1 MITLENISKIIG
13 HEYLL
18 TNINLTINENDK
30 IGIVGKNG
38 VGKSTLLKIIEND
51 EYATDGKINYAK
63 HSIAV
68 LEQEKQLTLTNTLAE
83 EMAELRLE
91 HDQIES
97 EMQKIVMNE
106 SFAYDETLIN
116 EYNKLENRFLQIGG
130 YEIDSQIQKMFS
142 LFGFNKNEY
151 NKLISEFSGGQ
162 KTRIALI
169 KILMQNPDFLIL
181 DEPTNHLD
189 TQTIEWLE
197 DYLRLK
203 ARGVIIVSH
212 DRFFLE
218 RVCNRII
225 DLENKTSQ
233 EYNMRYSDYVVEK
246 ERRFEFNMNAYE
258 NQQQEI
264 KRLEEYIEK
273 NKKRA
278 SKIGQVKD
286 RKRKLEAI
294 ELIEKPQLNKERV
307 QFEIEGFRL
316 KKAPYV
322 DLLDASIGYEQ
333 ALLEHVDFTIR
344 GGDRIGIIGENG
356 AGKSTLIKTMTKELK
371 PIAGRVV
378 VHPKINIGYFEQE
391 QSTLNEDEVIYDVIA
406 KLMPGETQTMIRK
419 HLAKFLFK
427 RDDVY
432 KKVGVLSGGE
442 KVRLIFASFVLKK
455 YDMIIMDEPTNH
467 LDLDAKFEL
476 EEVLKQYTGTLIVI
490 SHDRYFINQIVD
502 KIFYINN
509 NQYQIFDGDYEQYL
523 SLKNEQKQEKIRVK
537 QKKVVAK
544 KEIKRNT
551 KKLEKELENLE
562 LEKEQLAALV
572 LQEEVYSD
580 WQKLGEIQ
588 NDIALIDQK
597 ISDLY
602 EELLGEE

>member
-18 TNINLTINENDK
+18 KDINLTINENDK
-30 IGIVGKNG
+30 LGIVGKNG

-51 EYATDGKINYAK
+51 EYATDGQVKYAK

-68 LEQEKQLTLTNTLAE
+68 LEQEKQLTENNTLAE
-83 EMAELRLE
+83 EMAELRAE
-91 HDQIES
+91 HDKIEFQ
-97 EMQKIVMNE
+97 MQEIVMNE
-106 SFAYDETLIN
+106 NFATDEKLIN
-116 EYNKLENRFLQIGG
+116 EYNKLETRFLQIGG

-142 LFGFNKNEY
+142 LFGFDKSDY
-151 NKLISEFSGGQ
+151 QKKVSEFSGGQ
-162 KTRIALI
+162 KTRIALV
-169 KILMQNPDFLIL
+169 KIIMQNPDFLIL

-225 DLENKTSQ
+225 DIENNTTH
-233 EYNMRYSDYVVEK
+233 EYNMRYSDYVIEK
-246 ERRFEFNMNAYE
+246 ERRFEFNMNAYN
-258 NQQQEI
+258 NQQMEI
-264 KRLEEYIEK
+264 KRLEEYIDK

-286 RKRKLEAI
+286 RKRKLDAI
-294 ELIEKPQLNKERV
+294 EVMDKPQLNKERV

-322 DLLDASIGYEQ
+322 DLMDATIGYDTPIISN
-333 ALLEHVDFTIR
+333 VDFTIR

-356 AGKSTLIKTMTKELK
+356 AGKSTLIKTMTKEIK
-371 PIAGRVV
+371 PLSGRVV
-378 VHPKINIGYFEQE
+378 THPKINIGYFEQE
-391 QSTLNEDEVIYDVIA
+391 QSSLNEDEVVYDVVA

-427 RDDVY
+427 KDDVY
-432 KKVGVLSGGE
+432 KKVNVLSGGE
-442 KVRLIFASFVLKK
+442 KVRLIFACFVLKK

-467 LDLDAKFEL
+467 LDLNAKFEL
-476 EEVLKQYTGTLIVI
+476 ESVLKQYTGTLVVI
-490 SHDRYFINQIVD
+490 SHDRYFVNQIVD
-502 KIFYINN
+502 KIFYIDKNS
-509 NQYQIFDGDYEQYL
+509 YHVYEGDYEDYL
-523 SLKNEQKQEKIRVK
+523 TFKSEEKQVK
-537 QKKVVAK
+537 VKKKQAKVVEKKVV
-544 KEIKRNT
+544 KRNT
-551 KKLEKELENLE
+551 KKLETKIEKIETQKTNLE
-562 LEKEQLAALV
+562 LETLNED
-572 LQEEVYSD
+572 VYSD
-580 WQKLGEIQ
+580 WQKLNEIQ
-588 NDIALIDQK
+588 EKIASYESELEQ
-597 ISDLY
+597 LY
-602 EELLGEE
+602 DELLGE

>member
-1 MITLENISKIIG
+1 MITLENISKIVG

-18 TNINLTINENDK
+18 KDINITINENDK
-30 IGIVGKNG
+30 LGIVGKNG

-51 EYATDGKINYAK
+51 EYATDGQVKYAK

-68 LEQEKQLTLTNTLAE
+68 LEQEKQLTLTNTLAQ
-83 EMAELRLE
+83 EMAELRQE
-91 HDQIES
+91 HDRIEAQ
-97 EMQKIVMNE
+97 MQKIVMNE
-106 SFAYDETLIN
+106 DFATDDGLIN
-116 EYNKLENRFLQIGG
+116 EYNKLETRFLQIGG

-142 LFGFNKNEY
+142 LFGFNKTDY
-151 NKLISEFSGGQ
+151 DKLISEFSGGQ

-225 DLENKTSQ
+225 DIENQTTHI
-233 EYNMRYSDYVVEK
+233 YNMRYSEYVVEK

-258 NQQQEI
+258 NQQMEI
-264 KRLEEYIEK
+264 KRLEEFIDK

-294 ELIEKPQLNKERV
+294 DLIDKPQLNTERV

-322 DLLDASIGYEQ
+322 DLLDASIGYEEPI
-333 ALLEHVDFTIR
+333 LEHIDFTVR

-356 AGKSTLIKTMTKELK
+356 AGKSTLIKTMTKELS
-371 PIAGRVV
+371 PLDGRVV

-391 QSTLNEDEVIYDVIA
+391 QSSLDEDQVVYDVVA
-406 KLMPGETQTMIRK
+406 QLMPGETQTMVRK

-427 RDDVY
+427 REDVF
-432 KKVGVLSGGE
+432 KKVNVLSGGE
-442 KVRLIFASFVLKK
+442 KVRLIFACFVLKK

-476 EEVLKQYTGTLIVI
+476 ESVLKQYTGTLIII
-490 SHDRYFINQIVD
+490 SHDRYFVNQIVD
-502 KIFYINN
+502 KIFYIDKNS
-509 NQYQIFDGDYEQYL
+509 YQVYEGDYEQYL
-523 SLKNEQKQEKIRVK
+523 MLKSEEKQHKVRVK
-537 QKKVVAK
+537 QKKVVEK
-544 KEIKRNT
+544 KQVKRNT
-551 KKLEKELENLE
+551 KKLEKQIETLETNKDQLE
-562 LEKEQLAALV
+562 QEV
-572 LQEEVYSD
+572 LKEEVYSD
-580 WQKLGEIQ
+580 WQKLSEIQ
-588 NDIALIDQK
+588 EEVSSIETKLLE
-597 ISDLY
+597 LY
-602 EELLGEE
+602 EELLGE

>member
-1 MITLENISKIIG
+1 MITLQNISKIMG

-18 TNINLTINENDK
+18 KDISFTINENDK
-30 IGIVGKNG
+30 LGIVGKNG

-51 EYATDGKINYAK
+51 EYATDGEVNYAK

-68 LEQEKQLTLTNTLAE
+68 LEQEKQLTLSNTLAM
-83 EMAELRLE
+83 EMAELRSE
-91 HDQIES
+91 HDKIETQ
-97 EMQKIVMNE
+97 MQELVMNE
-106 SFAYDETLIN
+106 NFASDERLIN
-116 EYNKLENRFLQIGG
+116 EYNKLETRFLQIGG

-142 LFGFNKNEY
+142 LFGFNKIDY
-151 NKLISEFSGGQ
+151 TKLISEFSGGQ

-225 DLENKTSQ
+225 DIENQTTH
-233 EYNMRYSDYVVEK
+233 EYNMRYSDYIIEK
-246 ERRFEFNMNAYE
+246 ECRFEFSMNAYE

-286 RKRKLEAI
+286 RKRKLDAI
-294 ELIEKPQLNKERV
+294 ELIDKPQLNKERV

-322 DLLDASIGYEQ
+322 DLLDASIGYEEPI
-333 ALLEHVDFTIR
+333 LEHIDFTVR

-356 AGKSTLIKTMTKELK
+356 AGKSTLIKTMTKEIK
-371 PIAGRVV
+371 PLAGRVV

-391 QSTLNEDEVIYDVIA
+391 QSSLDEGAVVYDVVA

-432 KKVGVLSGGE
+432 KKVNVLSGGE
-442 KVRLIFASFVLKK
+442 KVRLIFACFVLKK
-455 YDMIIMDEPTNH
+455 YDMIIMDEPTNY
-467 LDLDAKFEL
+467 LDLNAKFEL
-476 EEVLKQYTGTLIVI
+476 ESVLKQYSGTLIII
-490 SHDRYFINQIVD
+490 SHDRYFVNQIVD
-502 KIFYINN
+502 KIFYIDQ
-509 NQYQIFDGDYEQYL
+509 NQYNVYEGDYEQYL
-523 SLKNEQKQEKIRVK
+523 QVKSELKQEKVRVR

-544 KEIKRNT
+544 KQVKRST
-551 KKLEKELENLE
+551 KKLERQIEELEARKIE
-562 LEKEQLAALV
+562 LDDLV
-572 LQEEVYSD
+572 MQEEVYSD
-580 WQKLGEIQ
+580 WQKLSDIQ
-588 NDIALIDQK
+588 NEITSIEEKLEQF
-597 ISDLY
+597 Y
-602 EELLGEE
+602 EELLGE